1 MHLGTLQ
8 RRLEEECAPAPRSL
22 YLRLEQLLRRRAA
35 LWLKIALSADF
46 TRGLC
51 LCTAQFSVV
60 GGPTLF
66 DFPAAGSLL
75 SKCLALAL
83 LLLLLTNEGPDR
95 ADLLMAVLLEVKAK
109 LFGASKLH

>member
-35 LWLKIALSADF
+35 LRLKIALSADF
-46 TRGLC
+46 ARRLC
-51 LCTAQFSVV
+51 LSTAQFGVI

-66 DFPAAGSLL
+66 DFPAARSLL

-83 LLLLLTNEGPDR
+83 LLLLLTNEGADR
-95 ADLLMAVLLEVKAK
+95 ADLLMAVLLKVEAK
-109 LFGASKLH
+109 LFGAS